1 MKRGIFAVCLGLAG
15 WVLVASALNRLL
27 RLLLPGYAAA
37 EPSMQFTLG
46 MLAARLMLGAL
57 ATIAAG
63 VITIR
68 LAPDSPWPTRTLG
81 IVLVVLFI
89 PVHARLWSV
98 FPAWYH
104 LIFLLGLMPC
114 VLLGARWT
122 DPLRLRHS

>member
-1 MKRGIFAVCLGLAG
+1 MKRGICAVCLGLAG

-27 RLLLPGYAAA
+27 RLMLPGYAAA
-37 EPSMQFTLG
+37 EPLMQFTLG

-57 ATIAAG
+57 ASIAAG
-63 VITIR
+63 TIAIR

-81 IVLVVLFI
+81 IVLLVLFS
-89 PVHARLWSV
+89 PLHARLWSV

-104 LIFLLGLMPC
+104 LTFLLGLVPC

-122 DPLRLRHS
+122 DPLRLHHT